1 MVRTTNR
8 GWRSRRRDETGTFEE
23 QELAYD
29 AAAQRTGKP
38 FALAMTCANEVTELV
53 HDRLVIVSKRRGD
66 RSVERRTP

>member
-29 AAAQRTGKP
+29 GAAERMGKQ
-38 FALAMTCANEVTELV
+38 FALAMCANEVTEEV
-53 HDRLVIVSKRRGD
+53 HDRFVVVSKRRGR
-66 RSVERRTP
+66 RSVEGRTP